1 MDQALQSTGPN
12 HNSMYHVFSGRI
24 LKHIFDLSDI
34 LGLDMFWNLGGK
46 NMMKNKKT
54 TEVSFWKESFTQKSS
69 EHQVVSDSLPFRG
82 MFSTYSGRFLPI
94 DL

>member
-12 HNSMYHVFSGRI
+12 HDSMYHAFSRRI
-24 LKHIFDLSDI
+24 LKNIDLSDI

-46 NMMKNKKT
+46 NMMKNKKNT
-54 TEVSFWKESFTQKSS
+54 KVSFKKESFTQKSS

>member
-12 HNSMYHVFSGRI
+12 HDSMYHAFSRRI
-24 LKHIFDLSDI
+24 LKNIDLSDI

-54 TEVSFWKESFTQKSS
+54 TEVSFKKESFTQKSP

-82 MFSTYSGRFLPI
+82 MFSTYAGRFLPI